1 MQDKIISLVM
11 LKEGE
16 SGTVYEFKGGERLRK
31 RLDSLG
37 IRKGKT
43 VRKVSD
49 MVLNGP
55 VTIQIEKSSRIAIG
69 RGMAE
74 KIIIKVD

>member
-1 MQDKIISLVM
+1 M

-16 SGTVYEFKGGERLRK
+16 SGTVYDFKGGKKLRRK
-31 RLDSLG
+31 LDSLG
-37 IRKGKT
+37 IRKGKEI
-43 VRKVSD
+43 RKVSD

-55 VTIQIEKSSRIAIG
+55 VTIQIEKSFKIAIG
-69 RGMAE
+69 KGMAK